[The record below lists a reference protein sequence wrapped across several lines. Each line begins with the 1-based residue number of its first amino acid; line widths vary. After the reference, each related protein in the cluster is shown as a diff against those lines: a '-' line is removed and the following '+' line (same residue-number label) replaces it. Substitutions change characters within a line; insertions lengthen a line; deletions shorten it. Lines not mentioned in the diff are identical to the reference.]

1 MLNYLRWLTGN
12 LTEVTVPISSPILV
26 AISLGART
34 RNRQSY
40 HKADLKVVARLSPRG
55 C

>member
-26 AISLGART
+26 AISLGAKK
-34 RNRQSY
+34 QKKSY